1 MKTLPLLFAA
11 AVLAAPFAHAA
22 DAAAG
27 KAKVDAVCAACHG
40 VDRKGNAAANIPSL
54 EQVGQRLKLPQKQV
68 EATLA
73 SHAELQ
79 RIEAVLIQLASQ
91 LETTTPS

>member
-1 MKTLPLLFAA
+1 MTDPSHQDCLESIE
-11 AVLAAPFAHAA
+11 VLTAYR
-22 DAAAG
+22 DRLVSDV
-27 KAKVDAVCAACHG
+27 KAM
-40 VDRKGNAAANIPSL
+40 
-54 EQVGQRLKLPQKQV
+54 GQRLKLPQKQI

>member
-1 MKTLPLLFAA
+1 MTDPSHQDCLESIE
-11 AVLAAPFAHAA
+11 VLTTYR
-22 DAAAG
+22 DRLVSDV
-27 KAKVDAVCAACHG
+27 KAM
-40 VDRKGNAAANIPSL
+40 
-54 EQVGQRLKLPQKQV
+54 GQRLKLPQKQV

-91 LETTTPS
+91 LETTTSS